1 MANTTLRTRIV
12 LRNDSTANWLANDSQ
27 VLLKGEVGIEFLESG
42 SPKIKIGDGI
52 KAWSELPYFGG
63 DSELRSAKVFQ
74 VTAEGDTTDDAA
86 ITNAVG
92 ATALQTGDLAIVKRA
107 IAGDKFQYTGYAYN
121 GNEWAAMDGNYNAEN
136 VYFAKDLITTSAVG
150 NITLTNGQATI
161 AAEGKN
167 LKQVFETI
175 FVKEKNPTVTQPSV
189 SVSLSGAGA
198 REVGTKVT
206 PSYNA
211 TFNKGSYEYG
221 PDTGLAATWAVKD
234 SRNEEGTAAA
244 GSFSEL
250 EVGDNTNYTVT
261 ATATYGAGATPLTN
275 IGNPYAAGAAEA
287 VLGKNSDSAS
297 TATVYGVQK
306 AASAAQTAADNAKA
320 AADGAKS
327 AADAAQATADAA
339 MPKAG
344 GTFTGPVTLNG
355 APTSDLHAAT
365 KKYVDDKTAALSSAT
380 HFIGIKETLP
390 ASANSGDICIVGK
403 KEYIYDGTKWQEL
416 GDETLYVQKEEGKG
430 LSSNDFTDAL
440 LTKLNGVEEGA
451 QKNVQ
456 SDWNATSGD
465 AFIKNKPD
473 ALKNPTALSFGSK
486 TYDGSE
492 AVTLTA
498 EDIGAITQHQDI
510 SGKQD
515 KLTFDGVYNASS
527 NKVAT
532 VSTVNSAINGLAAI
546 AKTGNV
552 NDLVQTE
559 GDVLIFYCGTSNTV
573 M

>member
-63 DSELRSAKVFQ
+63 DSELRSARVFQ

-121 GNEWAAMDGNYNAEN
+121 GSEWAAMDGNYNAEN
-136 VYFAKDLITTSAVG
+136 VYFAKDLITTSAIG

-198 REVGTKVT
+198 KEVGTKVT

-275 IGNPYAAGAAEA
+275 IGNPYAAGAIVA
-287 VLGKNSDSAS
+287 GSKNGTSSAITGYRNS
-297 TATVYGVQK
+297 FYG
-306 AASAAQTAADNAKA
+306 TL
-320 AADGAKS
+320 
-327 AADAAQATADAA
+327 TE
-339 MPKAG
+339 MPE
-344 GTFTGPVTLNG
+344 
-355 APTSDLHAAT
+355 
-365 KKYVDDKTAALSSAT
+365 ALSSAT
-380 HFIGIKETLP
+380 IRGLSGKANAKWTNGRTFTISIPVGAKAVIFAYPATLRDVTSVKDVNGL
-390 ASANSGDICIVGK
+390 SAEVKSAFVK
-403 KEYIYDGTKWQEL
+403 S
-416 GDETLYVQKEEGKG
+416 TLSVEGANAYAGADYKVYVSEFAEAVQKA
-430 LSSNDFTDAL
+430 NTY
-440 LTKLNGVEEGA
+440 
-451 QKNVQ
+451 NV
-456 SDWNATSGD
+456 T
-465 AFIKNKPD
+465 I
-473 ALKNPTALSFGSK
+473 
-486 TYDGSE
+486 
-492 AVTLTA
+492 
-498 EDIGAITQHQDI
+498 
-510 SGKQD
+510 
-515 KLTFDGVYNASS
+515 
-527 NKVAT
+527 
-532 VSTVNSAINGLAAI
+532 
-546 AKTGNV
+546 
-552 NDLVQTE
+552 
-559 GDVLIFYCGTSNTV
+559 
-573 M
+573 

>member
-52 KAWSELPYFGG
+52 KTWSELPYFGG

-74 VTAEGDTTDDAA
+74 VTAEGDTTDEVA

-121 GNEWAAMDGNYNAEN
+121 GSEWAAMDGNYNAEN
-136 VYFAKDLITTSAVG
+136 VYFAKDLITTSAIG

-198 REVGTKVT
+198 KEVGTKVT

-275 IGNPYAAGAAEA
+275 IGNPYAAGAIVAGSKNGTSSAITGYRNSFYGTLTEMPEALSSSTIRGLSGKANAKWTNGRTFTISIPVGAKAVIFAYPATLRDVTSVKDVNGLSAEVKSAFVKSTLSVEGANAYAGADYKVYVSEFAEA
-287 VLGKNSDSAS
+287 V
-297 TATVYGVQK
+297 QK
-306 AASAAQTAADNAKA
+306 ANTYN
-320 AADGAKS
+320 
-327 AADAAQATADAA
+327 
-339 MPKAG
+339 
-344 GTFTGPVTLNG
+344 VT
-355 APTSDLHAAT
+355 
-365 KKYVDDKTAALSSAT
+365 
-380 HFIGIKETLP
+380 I
-390 ASANSGDICIVGK
+390 
-403 KEYIYDGTKWQEL
+403 
-416 GDETLYVQKEEGKG
+416 
-430 LSSNDFTDAL
+430 
-440 LTKLNGVEEGA
+440 
-451 QKNVQ
+451 
-456 SDWNATSGD
+456 
-465 AFIKNKPD
+465 
-473 ALKNPTALSFGSK
+473 
-486 TYDGSE
+486 
-492 AVTLTA
+492 
-498 EDIGAITQHQDI
+498 
-510 SGKQD
+510 
-515 KLTFDGVYNASS
+515 
-527 NKVAT
+527 
-532 VSTVNSAINGLAAI
+532 
-546 AKTGNV
+546 
-552 NDLVQTE
+552 
-559 GDVLIFYCGTSNTV
+559 
-573 M
+573 

>member
-74 VTAEGDTTDDAA
+74 VTPEGDTTDEVA

-121 GNEWAAMDGNYNAEN
+121 GSEWAAMDGNYNAEN
-136 VYFAKDLITTSAVG
+136 VYFAKDLITTSAIG

-175 FVKEKNPTVTQPSV
+175 FVKEKNPTVAQPSV

-198 REVGTKVT
+198 KEVGTKVT

-250 EVGDNTNYTVT
+250 EIGDNTNYTVT

-275 IGNPYAAGAAEA
+275 ISNPYAAGAIVA
-287 VLGKNSDSAS
+287 GSKNGTSSAITGYRNS
-297 TATVYGVQK
+297 FYG
-306 AASAAQTAADNAKA
+306 TL
-320 AADGAKS
+320 
-327 AADAAQATADAA
+327 TE
-339 MPKAG
+339 MPE
-344 GTFTGPVTLNG
+344 
-355 APTSDLHAAT
+355 
-365 KKYVDDKTAALSSAT
+365 ALSSAT
-380 HFIGIKETLP
+380 IR
-390 ASANSGDICIVGK
+390 
-403 KEYIYDGTKWQEL
+403 
-416 GDETLYVQKEEGKG
+416 G
-430 LSSNDFTDAL
+430 LSGKANAKWANGKTFTISIP
-440 LTKLNGVEEGA
+440 VGA
-451 QKNVQ
+451 KAVIFAYP
-456 SDWNATSGD
+456 ATLRD
-465 AFIKNKPD
+465 
-473 ALKNPTALSFGSK
+473 
-486 TYDGSE
+486 
-492 AVTLTA
+492 VTSVK
-498 EDIGAITQHQDI
+498 D
-510 SGKQD
+510 
-515 KLTFDGVYNASS
+515 
-527 NKVAT
+527 
-532 VSTVNSAINGLAAI
+532 INGLSAEVKSAFVKSTLSVEG
-546 AKTGNV
+546 ANAYAGADYKVYVSEFAEAVQKANTYNV
-552 NDLVQTE
+552 T
-559 GDVLIFYCGTSNTV
+559 I
-573 M
+573 

>member
-74 VTAEGDTTDDAA
+74 VTPEGDTTDEVA

-107 IAGDKFQYTGYAYN
+107 IAGDKFQYTGYVYN
-121 GNEWAAMDGNYNAEN
+121 GSEWAAMDGNYNAEN
-136 VYFAKDLITTSAVG
+136 VYFAKDLITTSAIG

-198 REVGTKVT
+198 KEVGTKVT

-234 SRNEEGTAAA
+234 SRNEKGTAAA

-275 IGNPYAAGAAEA
+275 IGNPYAAGAIVA
-287 VLGKNSDSAS
+287 GSKNGTSSAITGYRNS
-297 TATVYGVQK
+297 FYG
-306 AASAAQTAADNAKA
+306 TL
-320 AADGAKS
+320 
-327 AADAAQATADAA
+327 TE
-339 MPKAG
+339 MPE
-344 GTFTGPVTLNG
+344 
-355 APTSDLHAAT
+355 
-365 KKYVDDKTAALSSAT
+365 ALSSAT
-380 HFIGIKETLP
+380 IRGLSGK
-390 ASANSGDICIVGK
+390 ANSKWTNGKTFTISIPVGAK
-403 KEYIYDGTKWQEL
+403 AVIFAYPA
-416 GDETLYVQKEEGKG
+416 TLRDVTSVKDVNGLSAEVKSAFVKSTLSVEGANAYAGADYKVYVSEFAEAVQKA
-430 LSSNDFTDAL
+430 NTY
-440 LTKLNGVEEGA
+440 
-451 QKNVQ
+451 NV
-456 SDWNATSGD
+456 T
-465 AFIKNKPD
+465 I
-473 ALKNPTALSFGSK
+473 
-486 TYDGSE
+486 
-492 AVTLTA
+492 
-498 EDIGAITQHQDI
+498 
-510 SGKQD
+510 
-515 KLTFDGVYNASS
+515 
-527 NKVAT
+527 
-532 VSTVNSAINGLAAI
+532 
-546 AKTGNV
+546 
-552 NDLVQTE
+552 
-559 GDVLIFYCGTSNTV
+559 
-573 M
+573 

>member
-121 GNEWAAMDGNYNAEN
+121 GSEWAAMDGNYNAEN

-198 REVGTKVT
+198 KEVGTKVT

-275 IGNPYAAGAAEA
+275 IGNPYVAGAIVA
-287 VLGKNSDSAS
+287 GSKNGTSSAITGYRNS
-297 TATVYGVQK
+297 FYG
-306 AASAAQTAADNAKA
+306 TL
-320 AADGAKS
+320 
-327 AADAAQATADAA
+327 TE
-339 MPKAG
+339 MPE
-344 GTFTGPVTLNG
+344 
-355 APTSDLHAAT
+355 
-365 KKYVDDKTAALSSAT
+365 ALSSAT
-380 HFIGIKETLP
+380 IRGLSGKANAKWTNGKTFTISIPVGAKAVIFAYPATLRDVTSVKDVNGL
-390 ASANSGDICIVGK
+390 SAEVKSAFVK
-403 KEYIYDGTKWQEL
+403 S
-416 GDETLYVQKEEGKG
+416 TLSVEGANAYAGADYKVYVSEFAEAVQKA
-430 LSSNDFTDAL
+430 NTY
-440 LTKLNGVEEGA
+440 
-451 QKNVQ
+451 NV
-456 SDWNATSGD
+456 T
-465 AFIKNKPD
+465 I
-473 ALKNPTALSFGSK
+473 
-486 TYDGSE
+486 
-492 AVTLTA
+492 
-498 EDIGAITQHQDI
+498 
-510 SGKQD
+510 
-515 KLTFDGVYNASS
+515 
-527 NKVAT
+527 
-532 VSTVNSAINGLAAI
+532 
-546 AKTGNV
+546 
-552 NDLVQTE
+552 
-559 GDVLIFYCGTSNTV
+559 
-573 M
+573 

>member
-121 GNEWAAMDGNYNAEN
+121 GSEWAAMDGNYNAEN

-198 REVGTKVT
+198 KEVGTKVT

-275 IGNPYAAGAAEA
+275 IGNPYAAGAIVAGSKNGTSSAITGYRNSFYGTLTEMPEALSSSTIRGLSGKANAKWTNGKTFTISIPVGAKAVIFAYPATLRDVTSVKDVNGLSAEVKSAFVKSTLSVEGANAYAGADYKVYVSEFAEA
-287 VLGKNSDSAS
+287 V
-297 TATVYGVQK
+297 QK
-306 AASAAQTAADNAKA
+306 ANTYN
-320 AADGAKS
+320 
-327 AADAAQATADAA
+327 
-339 MPKAG
+339 
-344 GTFTGPVTLNG
+344 VT
-355 APTSDLHAAT
+355 
-365 KKYVDDKTAALSSAT
+365 
-380 HFIGIKETLP
+380 I
-390 ASANSGDICIVGK
+390 
-403 KEYIYDGTKWQEL
+403 
-416 GDETLYVQKEEGKG
+416 
-430 LSSNDFTDAL
+430 
-440 LTKLNGVEEGA
+440 
-451 QKNVQ
+451 
-456 SDWNATSGD
+456 
-465 AFIKNKPD
+465 
-473 ALKNPTALSFGSK
+473 
-486 TYDGSE
+486 
-492 AVTLTA
+492 
-498 EDIGAITQHQDI
+498 
-510 SGKQD
+510 
-515 KLTFDGVYNASS
+515 
-527 NKVAT
+527 
-532 VSTVNSAINGLAAI
+532 
-546 AKTGNV
+546 
-552 NDLVQTE
+552 
-559 GDVLIFYCGTSNTV
+559 
-573 M
+573 

>member
-74 VTAEGDTTDDAA
+74 VTPEGDITDEVA

-121 GNEWAAMDGNYNAEN
+121 GSEWAAMDGNYNAEN
-136 VYFAKDLITTSAVG
+136 VYFAKDLITTSAIG

-175 FVKEKNPTVTQPSV
+175 FVKEKNPTVVQPSV
-189 SVSLSGAGA
+189 SVSLNGAGA
-198 REVGTKVT
+198 KEVGTKIT

-221 PDTGLAATWAVKD
+221 PDTGLTATWAVKD
-234 SRNEEGTAAA
+234 TRNEEGTAAA

-275 IGNPYAAGAAEA
+275 IGNPYAAGAIVA
-287 VLGKNSDSAS
+287 GSKNGTSSAITGYRNS
-297 TATVYGVQK
+297 FYG
-306 AASAAQTAADNAKA
+306 TL
-320 AADGAKS
+320 
-327 AADAAQATADAA
+327 TE
-339 MPKAG
+339 MPE
-344 GTFTGPVTLNG
+344 
-355 APTSDLHAAT
+355 
-365 KKYVDDKTAALSSAT
+365 ALSSAT
-380 HFIGIKETLP
+380 IRGLSGK
-390 ASANSGDICIVGK
+390 ANSKWTNGKTFTISIPVGAK
-403 KEYIYDGTKWQEL
+403 AVIFAYPA
-416 GDETLYVQKEEGKG
+416 TLRDVTSVKDVNGLSAEVKSAFVKSTLSVEGANAYAGADYKVYVSEFAEAVQKA
-430 LSSNDFTDAL
+430 NTY
-440 LTKLNGVEEGA
+440 
-451 QKNVQ
+451 NV
-456 SDWNATSGD
+456 T
-465 AFIKNKPD
+465 I
-473 ALKNPTALSFGSK
+473 
-486 TYDGSE
+486 
-492 AVTLTA
+492 
-498 EDIGAITQHQDI
+498 
-510 SGKQD
+510 
-515 KLTFDGVYNASS
+515 
-527 NKVAT
+527 
-532 VSTVNSAINGLAAI
+532 
-546 AKTGNV
+546 
-552 NDLVQTE
+552 
-559 GDVLIFYCGTSNTV
+559 
-573 M
+573 

>member
-74 VTAEGDTTDDAA
+74 VTPEGDTTDEVA

-121 GNEWAAMDGNYNAEN
+121 GSEWAAMDGNYNAEN
-136 VYFAKDLITTSAVG
+136 VYFAKDLITTSAIG

-175 FVKEKNPTVTQPSV
+175 FVKEKNPTVIQPSV

-198 REVGTKVT
+198 KEVGTKIT

-221 PDTGLAATWAVKD
+221 PDTGLTATWAVKD

-275 IGNPYAAGAAEA
+275 IGNPYAAGAIVA
-287 VLGKNSDSAS
+287 GSKNGTSSAITGYRNS
-297 TATVYGVQK
+297 FYG
-306 AASAAQTAADNAKA
+306 TL
-320 AADGAKS
+320 
-327 AADAAQATADAA
+327 TE
-339 MPKAG
+339 MPE
-344 GTFTGPVTLNG
+344 
-355 APTSDLHAAT
+355 
-365 KKYVDDKTAALSSAT
+365 ALSSAT
-380 HFIGIKETLP
+380 IRGLSGKANAKWTNGRTFTISIPVGAKAVIFAYPATLRDVTSVKDVNGL
-390 ASANSGDICIVGK
+390 SAEVKSAFVK
-403 KEYIYDGTKWQEL
+403 S
-416 GDETLYVQKEEGKG
+416 TLSVEGANAYAGADYKVYVSEFAEAVQKA
-430 LSSNDFTDAL
+430 NTY
-440 LTKLNGVEEGA
+440 
-451 QKNVQ
+451 NV
-456 SDWNATSGD
+456 T
-465 AFIKNKPD
+465 I
-473 ALKNPTALSFGSK
+473 
-486 TYDGSE
+486 
-492 AVTLTA
+492 
-498 EDIGAITQHQDI
+498 
-510 SGKQD
+510 
-515 KLTFDGVYNASS
+515 
-527 NKVAT
+527 
-532 VSTVNSAINGLAAI
+532 
-546 AKTGNV
+546 
-552 NDLVQTE
+552 
-559 GDVLIFYCGTSNTV
+559 
-573 M
+573 